1 MRPVFVLLAAS
12 ALYAQRPEHPRPD
25 FERSQWMTLNGPW
38 EFGFTDKFG
47 GKITVPFCWES
58 ELSGVHKTGETV
70 GWYRKTFRIPASWT
84 GKHAWLHFD
93 AVDEEAHV
101 WVNGQDLGTHH
112 GGYSPF
118 EFDLNKVAKPGDSVT
133 VILRAQDLTDQELP
147 VGKQTPGW
155 YTYTSGIWQTVW
167 LEARP
172 EHYIKSF
179 TLTPKH
185 DGDKWSVDIDAEG
198 DAPALTVTGIAASPI
213 KFESGRARA
222 SIEIK
227 NPKLWTPDSP
237 TLYDIVLQAGDDRV
251 KTYFGL
257 RTISRGKFAN
267 LEHESIFL
275 NGEPVFWRG
284 ALDQSFNPKGI
295 YTAPTDAFLK
305 HDMELA
311 KAAGIQFLR
320 IHIKA
325 DEPRRLY
332 WADKLG
338 MLIMQDMPSASFQ
351 NPDKRSAWEET
362 MRATIARDRNHPSI
376 FAWVAFNETWGL
388 SYFHN
393 SKPLY
398 PQNPDT
404 QQWVESVFKEMK
416 QLDPSRLVEDNS
428 ADKRDHVASDINSW
442 HFYID
447 NYERAKALIDDVV
460 AKTFPGSEFNFVKG
474 RKQETAPLINSEYGA
489 VGAGNGDRDVSWG
502 FHFLTN
508 ELRLHE
514 KIQGYIYT
522 ELSDIE
528 WEHNGFY
535 NYDRSAKE
543 FGYDAF
549 VPGMTTRDL
558 QGEDFVGYDGPP
570 IVKATAFTLPV
581 FVSHF
586 SARTDQPTLRWW
598 LTGTDDFGAAVTT
611 PAQSQPVKW
620 ERARVTSGIHLDVR
634 VPGSRPF
641 TGALSMELLD
651 SSGKRIA
658 ANFVNVATRSAM
670 SPRIEVL
677 NPRTVA
683 LRFSPIE
690 VREQGPDSGT
700 HPGKFWAGN
709 QAYVSYRVMLPEWVI
724 AAEPEKID
732 LLAEMATHAG
742 TAKLDW
748 PWRQKAV
755 DYPQTDV
762 HKYPGKARINIFGV
776 DAGEV
781 ALADDP
787 ADSRGFLSSV
797 AGFHY
802 ASYGYLTRI
811 GAPAPK
817 GPTDLT
823 IRIFAPNGIS
833 IYGEGMGR
841 YGFDPVVLVHTGK
854 DVRAGKM
861 P

>member
-1 MRPVFVLLAAS
+1 MRVALVVLAAG
-12 ALYAQRPEHPRPD
+12 ALYAQRIEHPRPD
-25 FERSQWMTLNGPW
+25 FERSQWLSLNGQW
-38 EFGFTDKFG
+38 DFGFDEKYG
-47 GKITVPFCWES
+47 GKINVPFCWES
-58 ELSGVHKTGETV
+58 ELSGVHVKAGQTT
-70 GWYRKTFRIPASWT
+70 GWYRRTFRIPAEWR

-118 EFDLNKVAKPGDSVT
+118 EFDLNKIVKPGDTAT
-133 VILRAQDLTDQELP
+133 VVVRAVDNTDQELP

-179 TLTPKH
+179 TLTPRR
-185 DGDKWSVDIDAEG
+185 DANRWFIDVDATGDFSTPLLISG
-198 DAPALTVTGIAASPI
+198 VTFIPY
-213 KFESGRARA
+213 KFENGRAHG
-222 SIEIK
+222 SMEIR

-237 TLYDIVLQAGDDRV
+237 NLYDIVLTAGEDRV

-257 RTISRGKFAN
+257 RTISSSNG
-267 LEHESIFL
+267 SIML
-275 NGEPVFWRG
+275 NGQPVYWRG

-295 YTAPTDAFLK
+295 YTAPTDEFLK

-338 MLIMQDMPSASFQ
+338 VLIMQDMPSASFQ
-351 NPDKRSAWEET
+351 NPEKRSAWEDT

-393 SKPLY
+393 SQPAY

-404 QQWVESVFKEMK
+404 QKWVEAMWNQMK

-428 ADKRDHVASDINSW
+428 ADKRDHVVSDINSW

-447 NYERAKALIDDVV
+447 EYQRAKTLIDDVV
-460 AKTFPGSEFNFVKG
+460 AKTFPGSSFNFVKG
-474 RKQETAPLINSEYGA
+474 RTQETAPLINSEYGS
-489 VGAGNGDRDVSWG
+489 VGAGGGDRDVSWG

-522 ELSDIE
+522 ELTDIE

-543 FGYDAF
+543 FGYDAYI
-549 VPGMTTRDL
+549 PGMTTRDL
-558 QGEDFVGYDGPP
+558 QGEDFIGYDAPP
-570 IVKATAFTLPV
+570 ALKAAAFSLPV

-598 LTGTDDFGAAVTT
+598 LTGTDDFGAPVTT
-611 PAQSQPVKW
+611 PPQSVPVKW
-620 ERARVTSGIHLDVR
+620 APFHVVSQTPLEVR
-634 VPGSRPF
+634 VPGNRPF
-641 TGALSMELLD
+641 TGAVSMELLD
-651 SSGKRIA
+651 ATGKRIA
-658 ANFVNVATRSAM
+658 ANFVNVVTRSAP
-670 SPRIEVL
+670 SPRIEAI
-677 NPRTVA
+677 NAKTIA
-683 LRFSPIE
+683 LRFSPTG
-690 VREQGPDSGT
+690 VREQGADSGT
-700 HPGKFWAGN
+700 HPGKFWAAG
-709 QAYVSYRVMLPEWVI
+709 QAEVAYRVTIPEWVI
-724 AAEPEKID
+724 EAGPERIE
-732 LLAEMATHAG
+732 LVAEMGTHAG

-748 PWRQKAV
+748 PWRQKVV

-762 HKYPGKARINIFGV
+762 HKYPGKVHIRIAGA

-781 ALADDP
+781 TLADDP
-787 ADSRGFLSSV
+787 ADAHGFLSSM
-797 AGFHY
+797 AGFHH
-802 ASYGYLTRI
+802 ASYGYLTRVS
-811 GAPAPK
+811 AEAPK
-817 GPTDLT
+817 GATDLT
-823 IRIFAPNGIS
+823 IRIEADKGIS

-841 YGFDPVVLVHTGK
+841 YGFDPVVLVHTNR
-854 DVRAGKM
+854 DVRMGRE
-861 P
+861 

>member
-1 MRPVFVLLAAS
+1 
-12 ALYAQRPEHPRPD
+12 
-25 FERSQWMTLNGPW
+25 MTLNGPW

>member
-1 MRPVFVLLAAS
+1 MRLVIVLVAAS
-12 ALYAQRPEHPRPD
+12 VLYGQRPEHPRPD
-25 FERSQWMTLNGPW
+25 FERSQWMTLNGKW
-38 EFGFTDKFG
+38 DFGFDEKFG
-47 GKITVPFCWES
+47 RSINVPFCWES
-58 ELSGVHKTGETV
+58 ELSGIAKKGETT
-70 GWYRKTFRIPASWT
+70 GWYRRTFTIPSAWS

-93 AVDEEAHV
+93 AVDEEAQV
-101 WVNGQDLGTHH
+101 WVNGKDLGVHR

-118 EFDLNKVAKPGDSVT
+118 EFDLNGIVKPGDTAT
-133 VILRAQDLTDQELP
+133 VLVRAVDLTDQELP

-179 TLTPKH
+179 TLTPRH
-185 DGDKWSVDIDAEG
+185 EG
-198 DAPALTVTGIAASPI
+198 DRWLLDVDATGDLTGSLLISGITAAPF
-213 KFESGRARA
+213 KFENSHAHG
-222 SIEIK
+222 SVEIR
-227 NPKLWTPDSP
+227 NPKLWTPDTP
-237 TLYDIVLQAGDDRV
+237 YLADITLQAGEDRV

-257 RTISRGKFAN
+257 RTISRGKFGD
-267 LEHESIFL
+267 LTHESIFL
-275 NGEPVFWRG
+275 NGQPLYWRG

-295 YTAPTDAFLK
+295 YTAPSDEFLK

-338 MLIMQDMPSASFQ
+338 VLIMQDMPSASFQ
-351 NPDKRSAWEET
+351 NPAKRSAWEET

-393 SKPLY
+393 SQPLY

-404 QQWVESVFKEMK
+404 QKWVESMWKEMK
-416 QLDPSRLVEDNS
+416 EIDPSRLVEDNS
-428 ADKRDHVASDINSW
+428 ADKRDHVVSDINSW

-447 NYERAKALIDDVV
+447 DYARAKAAIENVV
-460 AKTFPGSEFNFVKG
+460 TSTFSGSNFNFVKD
-474 RKQETAPLINSEYGA
+474 RAQETAPLINSEYGS
-489 VGAGNGDRDVSWG
+489 VGAGGGDRDVSWG

-508 ELRLHE
+508 ELRRHE
-514 KIQGYIYT
+514 KVQGYIYT

-535 NYDRSAKE
+535 NYDRSAKD

-558 QGEDFVGYDGPP
+558 QGEDFVGYDAPP
-570 IVKATAFTLPV
+570 MMKPPAFILPV

-586 SARTDQPTLRWW
+586 SARTDSPTLRWW
-598 LTGTDDFGAAVTT
+598 LTGTDDFGAPVTT
-611 PAQSQPVKW
+611 PPQTQTVKW
-620 ERARVTSGIHLDVR
+620 ERLRVTKQAPLDVR
-634 VPGSRPF
+634 VPGNRPF
-641 TGALSMELLD
+641 TGAVAMELLD

-658 ANFVNVATRSAM
+658 ANFVNIATRSSM
-670 SPRIEVL
+670 SPRIEVI
-677 NPRTVA
+677 NPQLIA

-690 VREQGPDSGT
+690 TREQGPDSGI
-700 HPGKFWAGN
+700 HPGKFWAAGETEV
-709 QAYVSYRVMLPEWVI
+709 AYRVIFPDWVI
-724 AAEPEKID
+724 AAGIEKVD
-732 LLAEMATHAG
+732 LLAEMGTHAG

-762 HKYPGKARINIFGV
+762 HKYPGKAHIIMGGV
-776 DAGEV
+776 DAGEI
-781 ALADDP
+781 ALEDDP
-787 ADSRGFLSSV
+787 ADARGFLSSV
-797 AGFHY
+797 AGFHH
-802 ASYGYLTRI
+802 ASYGYLTRVSVT
-811 GAPAPK
+811 PAK
-817 GPTDLT
+817 GVTELI
-823 IRIFAPNGIS
+823 IRIEASKGIS

-841 YGFDPVVLVHTGK
+841 YGFDPVVLVHTGR
-854 DVRAGKM
+854 DVRPGK
-861 P
+861 